1 MSKSILS
8 SINQIITE
16 QYQKLSS
23 IVKDSLKGH
32 RILIADERAK
42 QAFTA
47 LQRIFYEFQSQKLSK
62 RLEKRAQREY
72 KIVRSIQRL
81 IRRRSDIVVHRR
93 DKGKVF
99 YIGRTVDFQRK
110 AEEYML
116 KTEAYKEIT
125 NGRCPLADNLHSVNT
140 LLDYLSGTS
149 LRRIVVSIHAPA
161 TLASKFLNDLLVPI
175 YLKVAH
181 GYITSTTKFITTDVE
196 NLYTMIPRV
205 GALEA
210 LDRFCIKY
218 LKEGKI
224 GTFTIDHIMKMAR
237 LIWDTNC
244 FAYNNKYYRQIYE

>member
-175 YLKVAH
+175 YLKVARK
-181 GYITSTTKFITTDVE
+181 YTLINDIDV
-196 NLYTMIPRV
+196 IRR
-205 GALEA
+205 LE
-210 LDRFCIKY
+210 
-218 LKEGKI
+218 
-224 GTFTIDHIMKMAR
+224 
-237 LIWDTNC
+237 
-244 FAYNNKYYRQIYE
+244 